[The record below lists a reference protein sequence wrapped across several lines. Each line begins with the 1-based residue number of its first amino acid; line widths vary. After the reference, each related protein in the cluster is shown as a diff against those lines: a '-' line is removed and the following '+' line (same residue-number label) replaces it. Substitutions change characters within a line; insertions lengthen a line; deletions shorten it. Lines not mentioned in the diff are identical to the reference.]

1 MLKIIAWLP
10 RAVFLSAFVIS
21 LILAIRRRGMW
32 VPRFLLIAGLLSLYL
47 TLPLLQCIGFS
58 LFLMVLCLLILFWL
72 ARFITPLPRNHP
84 EFNRS
89 RKLLWWYMVRRIF
102 SLHPPAYVVEGG
114 RREERI
120 AGARFQRRIRPL
132 TSFTNIV
139 PLSLSWLERLLF
151 SYSPVLIRSDSV
163 AVLQLFVTPS
173 RLVGNRMVF
182 KPDIRNRQGEIV
194 EGTTE
199 QGTTICFLD
208 LYEDVEGAIDL
219 RPQRKVSTFKAH
231 SNDNME
237 VDLQL
242 LMDISPS
249 QAFPQREPEY
259 VYTYD
264 PAEILRA
271 FYFQSPSELETLSWD
286 ERFFSVAIAQ
296 LSKAVLS
303 HSLGDI
309 YDNAHVGNS
318 SQILEEDL
326 IRLLGETIR
335 PPGRIELLRVA
346 LTRVEPK
353 AVEYSLRNWEARVE
367 VKEKPAEAE
376 AEAAYWREV
385 SKAKLSFFTRLM
397 ENISEVFKGTERKDL
412 EIALS
417 MRMAKIVEE
426 LAHSLAEKGLL
437 SPEAAATLER
447 IGVYKALSPGGS

>member
-32 VPRFLLIAGLLSLYL
+32 VPRFLFIAGLLSLYL

-58 LFLMVLCLLILFWL
+58 LPLIALCLLILFWL

-194 EGTTE
+194 KGTTE

-208 LYEDVEGAIDL
+208 LYEDVEGVIDL

-242 LMDISPS
+242 LMDIS
-249 QAFPQREPEY
+249 QAFQQREPEY

-271 FYFQSPSELETLSWD
+271 FYFQSPRELETLFWE

-326 IRLLGETIR
+326 RRMLGETIR
-335 PPGRIELLRVA
+335 PPG
-346 LTRVEPK
+346 
-353 AVEYSLRNWEARVE
+353 
-367 VKEKPAEAE
+367 
-376 AEAAYWREV
+376 AY
-385 SKAKLSFFTRLM
+385 
-397 ENISEVFKGTERKDL
+397 
-412 EIALS
+412 
-417 MRMAKIVEE
+417 
-426 LAHSLAEKGLL
+426 
-437 SPEAAATLER
+437 
-447 IGVYKALSPGGS
+447 

>member
-84 EFNRS
+84 EFDRS
-89 RKLLWWYMVRRIF
+89 RTLLWWYMVRRIF

-114 RREERI
+114 KHEERI
-120 AGARFQRRIRPL
+120 AGARLQNYLGSVGI
-132 TSFTNIV
+132 I
-139 PLSLSWLERLLF
+139 ERLFF

-182 KPDIRNRQGEIV
+182 RPDIRNRQGEIV
-194 EGTTE
+194 GGTTE

-231 SNDNME
+231 SNDNLE

-242 LMDISPS
+242 LMDIS
-249 QAFPQREPEY
+249 QAFQQREPEY

-271 FYFQSPSELETLSWD
+271 FYFQSPGELETLSWD

>member
-32 VPRFLLIAGLLSLYL
+32 VPRFLFIAGLLSLYL
-47 TLPLLQCIGFS
+47 TTLPLLQCIGFS
-58 LFLMVLCLLILFWL
+58 LPLIALCLLILFWL

-84 EFNRS
+84 EFDRS
-89 RKLLWWYMVRRIF
+89 RTLLWWYMVRRIF

-120 AGARFQRRIRPL
+120 AGARLQNYLGSVNLI
-132 TSFTNIV
+132 
-139 PLSLSWLERLLF
+139 ERLFF
-151 SYSPVLIRSDSV
+151 SYSPMLIRSDSV
-163 AVLQLFVTPS
+163 AVIQLFVTPS

-194 EGTTE
+194 GGTTE

-208 LYEDVEGAIDL
+208 LYEDVEGVIDL
-219 RPQRKVSTFKAH
+219 RPQRRVSTFKAH

-242 LMDISPS
+242 LMDISLS

-271 FYFQSPSELETLSWD
+271 FYFQSPGELETLSWD

-303 HSLGDI
+303 HPLGDI
-309 YDNAHVGNS
+309 YDNAHVGS
-318 SQILEEDL
+318 ASQILEEDL

-335 PPGRIELLRVA
+335 PPGLIELLRVA

>member
-10 RAVFLSAFVIS
+10 RAVFLSASVIS

-58 LFLMVLCLLILFWL
+58 LFLMVLCLLILLWL

-89 RKLLWWYMVRRIF
+89 RTLLWWYMVRRIF

-114 RREERI
+114 KHEERI
-120 AGARFQRRIRPL
+120 AGARLQNYLGSVGI
-132 TSFTNIV
+132 I
-139 PLSLSWLERLLF
+139 ERLFF

-194 EGTTE
+194 KGTTE

-208 LYEDVEGAIDL
+208 LYEDVEGVIDL

-242 LMDISPS
+242 LMDIS
-249 QAFPQREPEY
+249 QAFQQKEPEY

-271 FYFQSPSELETLSWD
+271 FYFQSPGELETLSWD
-286 ERFFSVAIAQ
+286 ERFFSVANAQ

-303 HSLGDI
+303 HPLGDI

-326 IRLLGETIR
+326 RRMLGETIR

>member
-32 VPRFLLIAGLLSLYL
+32 VPRFLFIAGLLSLYL

-58 LFLMVLCLLILFWL
+58 LPLIALCLLILFWL

-114 RREERI
+114 KHEERI
-120 AGARFQRRIRPL
+120 AGARLQNYL
-132 TSFTNIV
+132 GSMV
-139 PLSLSWLERLLF
+139 PLIERLFF

-182 KPDIRNRQGEIV
+182 RPDIRNRQGEIV
-194 EGTTE
+194 RGTTE

-219 RPQRKVSTFKAH
+219 RPQRKVRTFKAH
-231 SNDNME
+231 SNDNLE

-242 LMDISPS
+242 LMDIS
-249 QAFPQREPEY
+249 QAFQQREPEY

-271 FYFQSPSELETLSWD
+271 FYFQSPGELETLSWD

-326 IRLLGETIR
+326 RRMLGETIR

>member
-1 MLKIIAWLP
+1 
-10 RAVFLSAFVIS
+10 
-21 LILAIRRRGMW
+21 
-32 VPRFLLIAGLLSLYL
+32 
-47 TLPLLQCIGFS
+47 
-58 LFLMVLCLLILFWL
+58 
-72 ARFITPLPRNHP
+72 
-84 EFNRS
+84 
-89 RKLLWWYMVRRIF
+89 
-102 SLHPPAYVVEGG
+102 VEG
-114 RREERI
+114 
-120 AGARFQRRIRPL
+120 
-132 TSFTNIV
+132 V
-139 PLSLSWLERLLF
+139 
-151 SYSPVLIRSDSV
+151 
-163 AVLQLFVTPS
+163 
-173 RLVGNRMVF
+173 
-182 KPDIRNRQGEIV
+182 
-194 EGTTE
+194 
-199 QGTTICFLD
+199 
-208 LYEDVEGAIDL
+208 IDL

-242 LMDISPS
+242 LMDIS
-249 QAFPQREPEY
+249 QAFQQREPEY

-271 FYFQSPSELETLSWD
+271 FYFQSPRELETLFWE

-326 IRLLGETIR
+326 RRMLGETIR

>member
-32 VPRFLLIAGLLSLYL
+32 VPRFLFIAGLLSLYL
-47 TLPLLQCIGFS
+47 TTLPLLQCIGFS
-58 LFLMVLCLLILFWL
+58 LPLIALCLLILFWL

-84 EFNRS
+84 EFDRS
-89 RKLLWWYMVRRIF
+89 RTLLWWYMVRRIF

-114 RREERI
+114 KHEERI
-120 AGARFQRRIRPL
+120 AGARLQNYLGSVGI
-132 TSFTNIV
+132 I
-139 PLSLSWLERLLF
+139 ERLFF

-163 AVLQLFVTPS
+163 AVIQLFVTPS

-182 KPDIRNRQGEIV
+182 RPDIRNRQGEIV
-194 EGTTE
+194 RGTTE

-208 LYEDVEGAIDL
+208 LYEDVKGVIDL
-219 RPQRKVSTFKAH
+219 RPQRRVSTFKAH

-242 LMDISPS
+242 LMDISLS

-271 FYFQSPSELETLSWD
+271 FYFQSPGELETLSWD

-303 HSLGDI
+303 HPLGDI
-309 YDNAHVGNS
+309 YDNAHVGS
-318 SQILEEDL
+318 ASQILEEDL

>member
-1 MLKIIAWLP
+1 MLKIV
-10 RAVFLSAFVIS
+10 VFLSAFVIS

-58 LFLMVLCLLILFWL
+58 LFLIALCLLILFWL

-84 EFNRS
+84 EFDRS
-89 RKLLWWYMVRRIF
+89 RTLLWWYMVRRIF

-114 RREERI
+114 KHEERI
-120 AGARFQRRIRPL
+120 AGARLQNYLGSVSI
-132 TSFTNIV
+132 IK
-139 PLSLSWLERLLF
+139 RLFF

-182 KPDIRNRQGEIV
+182 RPDIRNRQGEIV
-194 EGTTE
+194 RGTTE

-219 RPQRKVSTFKAH
+219 RPQRKVRTFKAH

-242 LMDISPS
+242 LMDIS

-271 FYFQSPSELETLSWD
+271 FYFQSPGELETLSWD
-286 ERFFSVAIAQ
+286 ERFFSVANAQ

-309 YDNAHVGNS
+309 YDNAHVGNA